1 MDTPVYIQGSGIISP
16 QNNNENQGL
25 PTEVIEYDSNH
36 LRCLTPDTKG
46 FISPIAVRRMSLVIK
61 RAIVA
66 AKLCIAESGVE
77 KPDAIIS
84 GTGLGCMED
93 TEKFLKAMI
102 ENDEKFLQPTAFI
115 QSTHNTVSSQI
126 AIALKCHGY
135 NSTYVNR
142 GFSFESSLIDG
153 LMLLED
159 KQAKNVMVGSYD
171 EMTPSYFQ
179 LLSRI
184 DYWKKEKIKNT
195 ELLNNSDS
203 EGTIAGEGCVYFML
217 SGEKSEKS
225 NAEICDME
233 MIYKPENIDDLQHQI
248 SAFLEKNNLKDNE
261 IDLLVSGVNGNK
273 KLNDVYSA
281 VHDRYDSNIAWY
293 KHLSGDYYTAS
304 SFGLWAAAQIIK
316 DQSIPDYMLLKKNTE
331 KNKISNVLLFNN
343 YRGSNIS
350 LILLKSC

>member
-16 QNNNENQGL
+16 QNNNAAQGL
-25 PTEVIEYDSNH
+25 PNEIVEYKTNH
-36 LRCLTPDTKG
+36 LRCLEPDTKG
-46 FISPIAVRRMSLVIK
+46 FISPIAVRRMSSVIK

-66 AKLCIAESGVE
+66 AKLCVAESGIE

-102 ENDEKFLQPTAFI
+102 DNEEKFLQPTAFI

-142 GFSFESSLIDG
+142 GFSFASSLLDG
-153 LMLLED
+153 LMLLQE

-171 EMTPSYFQ
+171 EMTTSYFQ

-184 DYWKKEKIKNT
+184 DYWKKELIKNT
-195 ELLNNSDS
+195 DLLKNAGT

-217 SGEKSEKS
+217 SSEKTEKSY
-225 NAEICDME
+225 ARVCDMG
-233 MIYKPENIDDLQHQI
+233 MIYKPEDTEDLQQQI
-248 SAFLEKNNLKDNE
+248 DAFLEKNRMQRSD
-261 IDLLVSGVNGNK
+261 IDLLVSGVNGDNK
-273 KLNDVYSA
+273 IGDVYET
-281 VHDRYDSNIAWY
+281 VHDSFETNIAWF
-293 KHLSGDYYTAS
+293 KHLSGDYYTAA
-304 SFGLWAAAQIIK
+304 SFGFWASAQILK
-316 DQSIPDYMLLKKNTE
+316 DKYVPEYMVLKKSEERKSIN
-331 KNKISNVLLFNN
+331 NVLLFNN
-343 YRGSNIS
+343 YRGANIS

>member
-1 MDTPVYIQGSGIISP
+1 MNTPVYIQSSGIISP
-16 QNNNENQGL
+16 QNDNQNQGL
-25 PTEVIEYDSNH
+25 PSAMIEYGSNH
-36 LRCLTPDTKG
+36 LRCLEPNTKG
-46 FISPIAVRRMSLVIK
+46 FISPVAVRRMSQVIK
-61 RAIVA
+61 RAIVS
-66 AKLCIAESGVE
+66 AKLCLAESGIE

-102 ENDEKFLQPTAFI
+102 ENEEKFLQPTSFI

-159 KQAKNVMVGSYD
+159 KQAENLMVGSYD

-195 ELLNNSDS
+195 ELLNNSES

-217 SGEKSEKS
+217 SNEKKEKS
-225 NAEICDME
+225 NTEICDIE
-233 MIYKPENIDDLQHQI
+233 MIYKPEDTDDLQQQI
-248 SAFLEKNNLKDNE
+248 SAFLERNNLENDQ
-261 IDLLVSGVNGNK
+261 IDLLVSGINGDK
-273 KLNDVYSA
+273 RLNETYTA
-281 VHDRYDSNIAWY
+281 VHNRFDTNIAWY
-293 KHLSGDYYTAS
+293 KHMSGDYYTAS
-304 SFGLWAAAQIIK
+304 SFGLWAAVQILK
-316 DQSIPDYMLLKKNTE
+316 NQFIPDYMLLKKKTG
-331 KNKISNVLLFNN
+331 KNGLSNVLLFNN
-343 YRGSNIS
+343 YKGSNIS